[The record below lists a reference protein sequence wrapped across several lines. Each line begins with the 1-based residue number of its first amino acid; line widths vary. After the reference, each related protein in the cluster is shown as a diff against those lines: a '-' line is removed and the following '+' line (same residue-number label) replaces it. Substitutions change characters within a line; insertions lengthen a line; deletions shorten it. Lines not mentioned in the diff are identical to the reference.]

1 MYEVEDYDEKPSIL
15 GNIFVKIF
23 YFLHFLVIYLLN
35 LGKLTNLCQNGK

>member
-23 YFLHFLVIYLLN
+23 YFLHHGN
-35 LGKLTNLCQNGK
+35 LFTEFGEINEFVSKW